1 MAPHAEHAAR
11 RAHGAY
17 FTTKPSVPPGLV
29 SRPPPRSAATE
40 KYPAISALPLPSAAT
55 ARPESSYPSPARRD
69 HRYAPAAEVGQQAAA
84 NVDGAR
90 EAARHDHVAAPIER
104 DAGGPV
110 LTRAPEAPR
119 PQGRPI
125 R

>member
-17 FTTKPSVPPGLV
+17 LTRKPSAPPGLV

-40 KYPAISALPLPSAAT
+40 MCPAGRVLG
-55 ARPESSYPSPARRD
+55 EEYV
-69 HRYAPAAEVGQQAAA
+69 PAAEVGQEAAA
-84 NVDGAR
+84 KVDGAR

-104 DAGGPV
+104 DAVGPV
-110 LTRAPEAPR
+110 LSRAPEAPR
-119 PQGRPI
+119 PQGHPI